1 MELAAALGDVVA
13 APSRATGGHAV
24 GLGWARDRGAGLGDR
39 RRRRGH
45 AAVTGTGP
53 TLEDRPVGSS
63 RGAAAR
69 PGRRAP
75 WRRARVPVV
84 LQASRAECGVACLA
98 MMLDHRGHSA
108 SLHDVRAACPVGRDG
123 ISAGAMVRAA
133 RHLGM
138 TASGHPAT
146 PDVLAQVELPVIAHW
161 EGNHFVVVERFTA
174 RRARVVDPQLGRRR
188 LPRTQFDASLGKAV
202 LQVRRGEGFTPNAE
216 RSESFGRRY
225 LRSLLALPGTG
236 RLLAQVLLV
245 TVLTQLLVVAM
256 PVATKIVV
264 DDVARLDASS
274 LIPLLGAGIAVAAVA
289 QLVTG
294 LVRSALL
301 VRLQGRLDTHALLGF
316 TAHLLRL
323 PLRYFEHRSTGD
335 IVTRFGTIAL
345 LRDLMTSQTLSAVLD
360 AVLVL
365 TYLAILFVVDLT
377 IGLAVLAVIVA
388 VIVLLW
394 STTGRVR
401 ERMALDLSSQSE
413 AQGYLVELLEGI
425 ATLKAAAAEDRAM
438 SRITGLLTQWITVTL
453 RRSYL
458 AAVIDAVTTAL
469 RFLTPLLVLWLCIQR
484 VAAGT
489 LSAGTMLAVTWL
501 AAAIVTP
508 LASVAANG
516 QRLQLAGAQLHRLG
530 DVLDTPPEPVP
541 DQPSEGFRS
550 RGQVSLNAVGFRYDP
565 YSPPVLHEI
574 TLTVEP
580 GQRIAIVGSTG
591 SGKTTLGMLLL
602 GLYPATSGQVSIDGH
617 PIDSLDPQTLRAQFG
632 VVLQD
637 PFLFSGT
644 IAENI
649 ALHDPAMARADIER
663 AARAA
668 CLHDEIMAMPGGYAT
683 HLSQR
688 GAGLSGGQ
696 RQRLALARALAQRP
710 AVLLLDEATSNL
722 DARTERRVHD
732 HLAVEPCS
740 QIIVAHRLST
750 VRDADQIV
758 VLAHGRIAETGTH
771 SELLARGG
779 PYAELV
785 AAQLDTTS
793 RNGHVPGASDQ
804 VAGESVAPDSLE
816 SGTHDYTQGR

>member
-1 MELAAALGDVVA
+1 MT
-13 APSRATGGHAV
+13 STGSTVDDRPAG
-24 GLGWARDRGAGLGDR
+24 GARRPR
-39 RRRRGH
+39 RR
-45 AAVTGTGP
+45 AAG
-53 TLEDRPVGSS
+53 
-63 RGAAAR
+63 
-69 PGRRAP
+69 RAP
-75 WRRARVPVV
+75 RRRVRVPVV
-84 LQASRAECGVACLA
+84 LQASRAECGVACLS
-98 MMLDHRGHSA
+98 MMLAHRGHSA

-146 PDVLAQVELPVIAHW
+146 PDVLAQVEMPVIAHW
-161 EGNHFVVVERFTA
+161 EGNHFVVVERLTA
-174 RRARVVDPQLGRRR
+174 RSARVVDPQLGRRR
-188 LPRTQFDASLGKAV
+188 LPRAQFDAGLGKAV
-202 LQVRRGEGFTPNAE
+202 LQVRRGEGFIPDAE
-216 RSESFGRRY
+216 RSEPFGRRY
-225 LRSLLALPGTG
+225 LRALLALPGTG

-256 PVATKIVV
+256 PLATKIVV
-264 DDVARLDASS
+264 DDMARLDASS

-365 TYLAILFVVDLT
+365 TYLVILFVIDLT

-388 VIVLLW
+388 VVVLLW

-438 SRITGLLTQWITVTL
+438 SRIAGLLTQWITVTL

-458 AAVIDAVTTAL
+458 AAVIDAATTAL

-541 DQPSEGFRS
+541 DQPGEGFRS
-550 RGQVSLNAVGFRYDP
+550 RGRVALEGVGFRYDP
-565 YSPPVLHEI
+565 YSPPVLQDI

-580 GQRIAIVGSTG
+580 GQRIAVVGSTG

-602 GLYPATSGQVSIDGH
+602 GLYQPSEGVVSIDGH
-617 PIDSLDPQTLRAQFG
+617 PIDTLDPQTLRAQFG

-644 IAENI
+644 VAENI
-649 ALHDPAMARADIER
+649 ALHDPAMPRAEIER
-663 AARAA
+663 AAQAA
-668 CLHDEIMAMPGGYAT
+668 CLHEEIMAMPNGYAT

-722 DARTERRVHD
+722 DARTERHVHD
-732 HLAVEPCS
+732 NLADQRCS
-740 QIIVAHRLST
+740 QVIVAHRLST
-750 VRDADQIV
+750 IRDADRIIV
-758 VLAHGRIAETGTH
+758 LDGGRIAETGTH
-771 SELLARGG
+771 QELLARGG
-779 PYAELV
+779 SYAELV
-785 AAQLDTTS
+785 AAQLDIT
-793 RNGHVPGASDQ
+793 RHNGHAPGISDQ
-804 VAGESVAPDSLE
+804 PAEDLAASDSLE
-816 SGTHDYTQGR
+816 PGTHNYSQGR

>member
-1 MELAAALGDVVA
+1 VTGAGSTVDDRPAGKLRR
-13 APSRATGGHAV
+13 SRRAT
-24 GLGWARDRGAGLGDR
+24 AGSGQR
-39 RRRRGH
+39 RLWQR
-45 AAVTGTGP
+45 V
-53 TLEDRPVGSS
+53 
-63 RGAAAR
+63 
-69 PGRRAP
+69 
-75 WRRARVPVV
+75 RVPVV
-84 LQASRAECGVACLA
+84 LQASRAECGVACLG
-98 MMLDHRGHSA
+98 MLLAYRAHRA

-146 PDVLAQVELPVIAHW
+146 PEVLAQVEMPVIAHW
-161 EGNHFVVVERFTA
+161 EGNHFVVVERLTA
-174 RRARVVDPQLGRRR
+174 RSARVVDPQLGRRR
-188 LPRTQFDASLGKAV
+188 LPRAQFDASVGKAV
-202 LQVRRGEGFTPNAE
+202 LQVRRGESFIPGAARP
-216 RSESFGRRY
+216 ESFGRRY

-245 TVLTQLLVVAM
+245 TVLTQLLVVIM
-256 PVATKIVV
+256 PLATKIVV
-264 DDVARLDASS
+264 DDRAQLDAAS
-274 LIPLLGAGIAVAAVA
+274 LVPLLGAGIAVAAIA

-323 PLRYFEHRSTGD
+323 PLRYFEHRMTGD

-365 TYLAILFVVDLT
+365 TYLGILFFIDLT
-377 IGLAVLAVIVA
+377 IGLAVLAVIATVLG
-388 VIVLLW
+388 LLW
-394 STTGRVR
+394 STTSRVR

-458 AAVIDAVTTAL
+458 AAVIDAATTAL

-484 VAAGT
+484 VTAGT

-541 DQPSEGFRS
+541 AGPGEQFRP
-550 RGQVSLNAVGFRYDP
+550 RGQVTLEDVGFRYDP

-574 TLTVEP
+574 SLTVEP
-580 GQRIAIVGSTG
+580 GQRIAVVGSTG

-602 GLYPATSGQVSIDGH
+602 GLYSPTTGRIIVDGH
-617 PIDSLDPQTLRAQFG
+617 PADTLNPRTLRSQFG

-644 IAENI
+644 VAENI
-649 ALHDPAMARADIER
+649 ALHDPAMPRADIER
-663 AARAA
+663 AATAA
-668 CLHDEIMAMPGGYAT
+668 CLHEEIMAMPSGYAT

-696 RQRLALARALAQRP
+696 RQRLALARALAQHP
-710 AVLLLDEATSNL
+710 TVLLLDEATSNL
-722 DARTERRVHD
+722 DAHTERRVHD
-732 HLAVEPCS
+732 NLATQPCS
-740 QIIVAHRLST
+740 QIIIAHRLST
-750 VRDADQIV
+750 IRDADRII
-758 VLAHGRIAETGTH
+758 VLARGRIAETGTH
-771 SELLARGG
+771 QELLARGG
-779 PYAELV
+779 SYAELV
-785 AAQLDTTS
+785 AAQLDITDHNGTTTPAADAPAF
-793 RNGHVPGASDQ
+793 RR
-804 VAGESVAPDSLE
+804 AGTPEPLE
-816 SGTHDYTQGR
+816 SGNHDNSRRR